1 MRPIQPLEVKKMAE
15 KERFEL
21 SRRLS
26 TSTRFPGVRLKPLGH
41 LSVPKQYYIKLFKK
55 TERCCVDALIHDSTH
70 LSLQMHY
77 YTNYSRKRRGV
88 VSMRLSMI
96 RPTSRFSIFI

>member
-1 MRPIQPLEVKKMAE
+1 
-15 KERFEL
+15 
-21 SRRLS
+21 
-26 TSTRFPGVRLKPLGH
+26 
-41 LSVPKQYYIKLFKK
+41 
-55 TERCCVDALIHDSTH
+55 
-70 LSLQMHY
+70 MHY